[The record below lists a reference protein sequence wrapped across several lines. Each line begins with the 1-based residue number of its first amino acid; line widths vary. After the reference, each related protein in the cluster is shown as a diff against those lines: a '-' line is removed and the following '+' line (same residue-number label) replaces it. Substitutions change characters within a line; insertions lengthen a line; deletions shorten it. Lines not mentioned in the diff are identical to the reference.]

1 MNSSTIMTIIGI
13 AMISGATVGYGAT
26 LSTPLEFNLIGA
38 SDNTTVGA
46 ARANVTSID
55 FIQEVGTN
63 GVIQI
68 NGTNFS
74 VGNEDTV
81 NAHVFQVC
89 LTMEGPIG
97 TFTPAAGESPACTS
111 TTTIAANAI
120 GTGYTINF
128 LTIMNVTSLQNISV
142 SVEETT

>member
-1 MNSSTIMTIIGI
+1 MNNSMVMTIIGI
-13 AMISGATVGYGAT
+13 TMISGATIGYGAT

-38 SDNTTVGA
+38 SDNTAVGA
-46 ARANVTSID
+46 ARANVTSIS

>member
-1 MNSSTIMTIIGI
+1 MNNSMIIAIIGI
-13 AMISGATVGYGAT
+13 IVMATATVGFGAT
-26 LSTPLEFNLIGA
+26 LATPLEFNLIGA
-38 SDNTTVGA
+38 SDNTAVGT
-46 ARANVTSID
+46 ARANITSID
-55 FIQEVGTN
+55 FIQEVGSN

-74 VGNEDTV
+74 VGNEDPL
-81 NAHVFQVC
+81 NAHVFQIC

-111 TTTIAANAI
+111 TLSIAANAI
-120 GTGYTINF
+120 HTDHTINF
-128 LTIMNVTSLQNISV
+128 VTRMNVTSLENISA

>member
-1 MNSSTIMTIIGI
+1 
-13 AMISGATVGYGAT
+13 MISGATIGYGAT

>member
-38 SDNTTVGA
+38 SDNTAVGA
-46 ARANVTSID
+46 ARANVTSIS
-55 FIQEVGTN
+55 FIQEVGAN

-74 VGNEDTV
+74 IGNIDTI

-97 TFTPAAGESPACTS
+97 TFTPAAGESPACT
-111 TTTIAANAI
+111 TTASIAANAI
-120 GTGYTINF
+120 HTSHTINF
-128 LTIMNVTSLQNISV
+128 VTNMNVTSLQNISV
-142 SVEETT
+142 SVQETT

>member
-1 MNSSTIMTIIGI
+1 MNNSIIIAIIGI
-13 AMISGATVGYGAT
+13 IVMATATVGFGAT
-26 LSTPLEFNLIGA
+26 LATPLEFNLIGA
-38 SDNTTVGA
+38 SDNTAVGV
-46 ARANVTSID
+46 ARANITSID
-55 FIQEVGTN
+55 FIQEVGSN

-68 NGTNFS
+68 NGTTFW

-81 NAHVFQVC
+81 NAHVFEIC

-111 TTTIAANAI
+111 TLSIAANAI
-120 GTGYTINF
+120 HTDHTINF
-128 LTIMNVTSLQNISV
+128 LTTMNVTSLQNISA

>member
-1 MNSSTIMTIIGI
+1 MNGSIIMAIIGLGI
-13 AMISGATVGYGAT
+13 LTTATIGFGAT
-26 LSTPLEFNLIGA
+26 LATPLEFNLIGA
-38 SDNTTVGA
+38 SDNTEVEA

-55 FIQEVGTN
+55 FIQEVGSN

-68 NGTNFS
+68 NGTTFS

-81 NAHVFQVC
+81 NAHVFEVC

-97 TFTPAAGESPACTS
+97 TFVPAAGESPACTA
-111 TTTIAANAI
+111 TTPIAANTV
-120 GTGYTINF
+120 GTGFTINF
-128 LTIMNVTSLQNISV
+128 LTTMNVTSLQNISV

>member
-1 MNSSTIMTIIGI
+1 MNNSIVMTIIGI
-13 AMISGATVGYGAT
+13 TMISGATLGYGAT

-38 SDNTTVGA
+38 SNNNEVGA

-55 FIQEVGTN
+55 FIQEVGSN

-74 VGNEDTV
+74 IGNIDTV

-89 LTMEGPIG
+89 MTMEGPIG
-97 TFTPAAGESPACTS
+97 TFTPAAGESPACI
-111 TTTIAANAI
+111 TTASIAANAVH
-120 GTGYTINF
+120 TSHTINF
-128 LTIMNVTSLQNISV
+128 LTMMNVTSLHNISV
-142 SVEETT
+142 SIEENT

>member
-1 MNSSTIMTIIGI
+1 MNSSIIMTIIGLTVLTT
-13 AMISGATVGYGAT
+13 ATLGYGAI
-26 LSTPLEFNLIGA
+26 LATPLEFNLIGA
-38 SDNTTVGA
+38 SDNTAVGS

-55 FIQEVGTN
+55 FIQEVGSN

-97 TFTPAAGESPACTS
+97 TFIPAAGESPACTS
-111 TTTIAANAI
+111 TTSIAASAI
-120 GTGYTINF
+120 HTDHTINF
-128 LTIMNVTSLQNISV
+128 PTTMNVTSLQNISV

>member
-1 MNSSTIMTIIGI
+1 MNSSIVMTIIGI
-13 AMISGATVGYGAT
+13 TVLTTATIGYGA
-26 LSTPLEFNLIGA
+26 TPLEFNLIGA
-38 SDNTTVGA
+38 SDNTAVGA

-55 FIQEVGTN
+55 FIQEVGSN
-63 GVIQI
+63 GVIVI

-89 LTMEGPIG
+89 LAMEGPIG
-97 TFTPAAGESPACTS
+97 TFVPAAGESPACTS
-111 TTTIAANAI
+111 TMSIAA
-120 GTGYTINF
+120 GTVHTGHTINF
-128 LTIMNVTSLQNISV
+128 LTTMNVTSLQNISV

>member
-1 MNSSTIMTIIGI
+1 MNSSVVMIIIGI
-13 AMISGATVGYGAT
+13 TILTTATVGVGAT

-38 SDNTTVGA
+38 SDNTAVGS

-55 FIQEVGTN
+55 FIKQVGSN

-68 NGTNFS
+68 NGTTFW

-89 LTMEGPIG
+89 LAMEGPIG
-97 TFTPAAGESPACTS
+97 VFTPAVGQSPSCIS
-111 TTTIAANAI
+111 TLSIAANAI
-120 GTGYTINF
+120 HTDHTINF
-128 LTIMNVTSLQNISV
+128 LTTMNVTSLQNISV
-142 SVEETT
+142 SVEELS

>member
-1 MNSSTIMTIIGI
+1 MNNSIIMTIIGI
-13 AMISGATVGYGAT
+13 MVLTTATIGYGAT
-26 LSTPLEFNLIGA
+26 LATPLEFNLIGA
-38 SDNTTVGA
+38 SDNTAVGA

-55 FIQEVGTN
+55 FIQEVGSN

-81 NAHVFQVC
+81 NAHKFQVC

-97 TFTPAAGESPACTS
+97 TFTPAAGESPACT
-111 TTTIAANAI
+111 TTASIAANAI
-120 GTGYTINF
+120 HTSHTINF
-128 LTIMNVTSLQNISV
+128 VTMMNVTSLQNISV

>member
-1 MNSSTIMTIIGI
+1 MNSSMVIAIIGI
-13 AMISGATVGYGAT
+13 IVMGTATVGLGAT
-26 LSTPLEFNLIGA
+26 LATPLSFNLIGA
-38 SDNTTVGA
+38 SDNTAVGS

-55 FIQEVGTN
+55 FITEVGSN

-74 VGNEDTV
+74 IGNEDTV

-97 TFTPAAGESPACTS
+97 TFTPATGQSPACTS
-111 TTTIAANAI
+111 TLSIAANVI
-120 GTGYTINF
+120 HTDHTINF
-128 LTIMNVTSLQNISV
+128 LTKMNVTSLQNISA
-142 SVEETT
+142 SIEETT

>member
-1 MNSSTIMTIIGI
+1 MNNSMVMTIIGI
-13 AMISGATVGYGAT
+13 TMISGATIGYGAT

-38 SDNTTVGA
+38 SDNTAVGA
-46 ARANVTSID
+46 ARANVTSIS

-63 GVIQI
+63 GVIEI

-74 VGNEDTV
+74 IGNIDTV

-97 TFTPAAGESPACTS
+97 TFTPAAGESPACT
-111 TTTIAANAI
+111 TTASIAANAI
-120 GTGYTINF
+120 HTSHTINF
-128 LTIMNVTSLQNISV
+128 VTMMNVTSLQNISV

>member
-38 SDNTTVGA
+38 SDNTAVGA
-46 ARANVTSID
+46 ARANVTSIS

-63 GVIQI
+63 GVIEI

-74 VGNEDTV
+74 IGNIDTV

-97 TFTPAAGESPACTS
+97 TFTPAAGESPACT
-111 TTTIAANAI
+111 TTASIAANAI
-120 GTGYTINF
+120 HTSHTINF
-128 LTIMNVTSLQNISV
+128 ENNMNVTSLQNISV
-142 SVEETT
+142 SVQETT

>member
-1 MNSSTIMTIIGI
+1 MNGSTIMVIIGI
-13 AMISGATVGYGAT
+13 AVLTTATIGFGAT
-26 LSTPLEFNLIGA
+26 LATPLEFNLIGA
-38 SDNTTVGA
+38 SDNTAVGS

-55 FIQEVGTN
+55 FIQEVGSN

-68 NGTNFS
+68 NGTTFS

-97 TFTPAAGESPACTS
+97 IFTPAAGESPACTS
-111 TTTIAANAI
+111 IAANAVH
-120 GTGYTINF
+120 TDQTINF
-128 LTIMNVTSLQNISV
+128 LTTMNVTSLQNISV
-142 SVEETT
+142 SVEKTT